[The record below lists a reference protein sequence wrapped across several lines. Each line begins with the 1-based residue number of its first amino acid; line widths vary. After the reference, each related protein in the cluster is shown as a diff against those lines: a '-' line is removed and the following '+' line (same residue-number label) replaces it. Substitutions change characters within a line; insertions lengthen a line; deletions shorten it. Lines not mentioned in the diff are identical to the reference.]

1 MVWLHSEVSP
11 CEDTG
16 FQITGILLRVLAD
29 FLHKHTSLWSE
40 TQRNI
45 SLRFTVCA
53 GRLGGHPTAV
63 KASAVKFTSPLKSA
77 GVNLFVAFRELLT
90 FASPAVFDSDGPDCS
105 APSPKAL
112 ETSRSR
118 EKISL
123 FRSRRFRS
131 VLIRLP

>member
-1 MVWLHSEVSP
+1 MKDEFAP
-11 CEDTG
+11 D
-16 FQITGILLRVLAD
+16 
-29 FLHKHTSLWSE
+29 
-40 TQRNI
+40 
-45 SLRFTVCA
+45 
-53 GRLGGHPTAV
+53 
-63 KASAVKFTSPLKSA
+63 
-77 GVNLFVAFRELLT
+77 LLT
-90 FASPAVFDSDGPDCS
+90 LTDEDGKELEFEILDLIETEVVFDSDGPDCS